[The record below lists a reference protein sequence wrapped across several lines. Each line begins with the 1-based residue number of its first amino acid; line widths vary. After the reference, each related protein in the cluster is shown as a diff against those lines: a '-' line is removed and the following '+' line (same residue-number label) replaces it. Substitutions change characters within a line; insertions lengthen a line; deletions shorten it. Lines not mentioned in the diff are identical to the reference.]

1 MQQSHD
7 IAVAH
12 EHVARVEE
20 QRDLARIGQLE
31 QAKGLIVGLDDG
43 SQMVVVD
50 QIKAV
55 PVGDLAEL
63 VESLRQD
70 RPLLVRKDGLLVED
84 ADVAGALH
92 RAGLLGDD
100 DAGGAQVSQLARGAE
115 AGDDGLDALVADD
128 EAGELPGND
137 RQARG
142 VGLLLRLLLRGI
154 PAGNLGAGEAGLG
167 QINEHDVDGVPF
179 ADLGNV
185 IIAPRDRCIPQAI
198 PFGSK
203 IAVAGA

>member
-12 EHVARVEE
+12 ERVARVEE

-31 QAKGLIVGLDDG
+31 QAKGLVLGLDDG
-43 SQMVVVD
+43 AQVVVID
-50 QIKAV
+50 QIEAV

-63 VESLRQD
+63 VEALRQD
-70 RPLLVRKDGLLVED
+70 RPLLFLQDGLVVED
-84 ADVAGALH
+84 TDVAHALH

-100 DAGGAQVSQLARGAE
+100 DAGRPQELQVLAGGTE
-115 AGDDGLDALVADD
+115 IGDDRVDTVADD

-137 RQARG
+137 LQARG

-167 QINEHDVDGVPF
+167 QINEHDVDRVPF